1 MVLHAF
7 HPHQILPHIWGT
19 QPFHE
24 YCERRSLLFKQQSGY
39 PITGED
45 YLRWEAALETLT
57 NAQRMR
63 VEWDLVQVSEM
74 ADRTP
79 LALLID
85 ATHERGPLPDPLPD
99 AALALWFLLHHPDLF
114 QEAFLHQEASE
125 ADAWRTAHA
134 PPGITLSDLK
144 SQQDALAAS
153 LQGILC
159 LQGTARFCAVHAYP
173 LEDAYCFVASL
184 SDRPRRFD
192 VFTEEGVRATQ
203 VKHPVFVL
211 VFAYYPD
218 DGRIILKTRERA
230 ADKILDLFQ
239 RFAQVVLGVELDEH
253 ALAPGFRLDLFK
265 RRFDP
270 PRDADDMEMVRVKA
284 LHLVYPERWGRR
296 RLKLETLPGDA
307 QFAILDLLQQHGGS
321 DEVLEQLR
329 VLHVEL
335 QVKLRVEG
343 HSKSYLV
350 RLWPDRC
357 SVNQPVLGQRLRDC
371 LTRWGIPY
379 GS

>member
-1 MVLHAF
+1 M
-7 HPHQILPHIWGT
+7 
-19 QPFHE
+19 
-24 YCERRSLLFKQQSGY
+24 
-39 PITGED
+39 
-45 YLRWEAALETLT
+45 ETLT
-57 NAQRMR
+57 DAKRAH
-63 VEWDLVQVSEM
+63 VEWDLAQVSEM
-74 ADRTP
+74 ADRAAV
-79 LALLID
+79 ALLIE
-85 ATHERGPLPDPLPD
+85 AAHERGALPEPLPDD
-99 AALALWFLLHHPDLF
+99 AAVALWFFLHHPDLF
-114 QEAFLHQEASE
+114 QEVFLHQEIGE
-125 ADAWRTAHA
+125 TDTWRTAHA
-134 PPGITLSDLK
+134 PRGITLSDLT

-153 LQGILC
+153 LQGIFC
-159 LQGTARFCAVHAYP
+159 RQGTARFCAVHTYP
-173 LEDAYCFVASL
+173 LEDAYCFVAYI
-184 SDRPRRFD
+184 SDRPRLFEE
-192 VFTEEGVRATQ
+192 FTEEGERTTQ
-203 VKHPVFVL
+203 VKHPVFTL

-218 DGRIILKTRERA
+218 DGRIILKTRQRA

-239 RFAQVVLGVELDEH
+239 RFARAALGVELDER

-307 QFAILDLLQQHGGS
+307 QFAILDLLQEHGGS
-321 DEVLEQLR
+321 DDVLDQLH

-343 HSKSYLV
+343 HSKSCLV

-357 SVNQPVLGQRLRDC
+357 SINQPVLGQRLRAC
-371 LTRWGIPY
+371 LTRWGIPH